1 MQVNIN
7 DLVYVYEKEISR
19 NTKNKR
25 KIYLFNLHKMQNI
38 CHILD
43 DLESGDYVPLRY
55 NIFAIFEPKC
65 RIIMSLSIRDK
76 IINHYMARYVLI
88 PKLEKY
94 LDIRNC
100 ATRYNMGMDYGN
112 RLLKRYL
119 CESKGKGNVY
129 ILKLDISKYFY
140 SIDHNVLKD
149 MLRDKLSIDEYGI
162 ISSIIDSTNSSY
174 INEEIDRIKS
184 NYRGSKGEELGSMPY
199 YEWDK
204 GLSLGAMV
212 SQFLSIFYLSSL
224 DHFIVHNLHIKRYIR
239 YMDDMIC
246 ISNDKD
252 YLYKCR
258 DIIEDKLINEY
269 KLRLNKKKTRV
280 YNAREGF
287 IFLGHR
293 YRVINDKI
301 VVNLR
306 GDSYYKIKRNI
317 KKGKWLFVNNESLL
331 SSLFCS
337 YSNYRYGYRDIN
349 NHKIVNAI
357 DKSLYDIRQS
367 DVKGEEK

>member
-1 MQVNIN
+1 MKVNIR
-7 DLVYVYEKEISR
+7 DLISVYENDVVK

-25 KIYLFNLHKMQNI
+25 KVFLFEMNKIQNI
-38 CHILD
+38 IKIKEILETGIYNP
-43 DLESGDYVPLRY
+43 LEY

-65 RIIMSLSIRDK
+65 RIVMSLSIRDK
-76 IINHYMARYVLI
+76 IINHYMAKFILVPR
-88 PKLEKY
+88 LEKY

-100 ATRYNMGMDYGN
+100 ATRKNMGIHYAN
-112 RLLKRYL
+112 KLLKRYL
-119 CESKGKGNVY
+119 CECKRNGEVY

-140 SIDHNVLKD
+140 SIDHNILKS
-149 MLRDKLSIDEYGI
+149 MLSDKLSSDEFNI
-162 ISSIIDSTNSSY
+162 IESIIDSTNAPY
-174 INEEIDRIKS
+174 INEKINFIKNS
-184 NYRGSKGEELGSMPY
+184 YGGKKVDELNQIPY
-199 YEWDK
+199 YETGR

-224 DHFIVHNLHIKRYIR
+224 DHFIIHNLHIKRYIR

-357 DKSLYDIRQS
+357 DKSLYSIRQS